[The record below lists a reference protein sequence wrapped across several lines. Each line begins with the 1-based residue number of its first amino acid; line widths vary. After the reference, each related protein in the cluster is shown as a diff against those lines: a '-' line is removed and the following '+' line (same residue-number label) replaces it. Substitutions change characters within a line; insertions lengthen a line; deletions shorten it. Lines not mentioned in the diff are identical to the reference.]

1 MLKASVEM
9 RLKAQVHDDWIVMAV
24 DVRVHSVEALEELP
38 EGGREVFR
46 EGDTDAGREGRF
58 VVNVGL
64 YPGHQVLDVF
74 GRWHLSGAL
83 VSLGVLP
90 KVLESV
96 IG

>member
-1 MLKASVEM
+1 M
-9 RLKAQVHDDWIVMAV
+9 HDDLIVMAV
-24 DVRVHSVEALEELP
+24 DVCVDSVKALEELT

-46 EGDTDAGREGRF
+46 EGNTDAGREGRF

-74 GRWHLSGAL
+74 RRGHLGGAL

-90 KVLESV
+90 KVFESV